1 MKGQVYP
8 CHVRHLMYV
17 WTVSVLWDWGR
28 DSVRTSLHT
37 HFLQAV
43 WRKKTQQGWQMA
55 KVKKPQRPSYQK
67 GQHTHAANYVYMH
80 WTELFIN
87 QSVQLLGRVRLF
99 ATPWTA
105 NTCIEKPNLG
115 LFWWSSAWAFPF
127 QCRGKTLIPDGEGG
141 VRSHMPQ
148 GQKNQTKNRSNIVT
162 NPIKTL
168 KNGPHPPAKKNL
180 LKIFKKKRANLT
192 PQKMLSWFL
201 SRQRWW

>member
-67 GQHTHAANYVYMH
+67 GQRTHAANYVYMH

-115 LFWWSSAWAFPF
+115 LLWWSSAWAFPF
-127 QCRGKTLIPDGEGG
+127 QCRGKTSIPDGEGG
-141 VRSHMPQ
+141 AKIPHASRPKNPNKK
-148 GQKNQTKNRSNIVT
+148 QKQHCNKFNKDFKKWSTS
-162 NPIKTL
+162 
-168 KNGPHPPAKKNL
+168 PPPK
-180 LKIFKKKRANLT
+180 KIF
-192 PQKMLSWFL
+192 
-201 SRQRWW
+201 

>member
-8 CHVRHLMYV
+8 CHVRRLMYV
-17 WTVSVLWDWGR
+17 WTVSVLWDLGR
-28 DSVRTSLHT
+28 DSVRTPLHT

-43 WRKKTQQGWQMA
+43 WRKKTSRLTMA
-55 KVKKPQRPSYQK
+55 KVKGPQRPSYQK
-67 GQHTHAANYVYMH
+67 GQRTHATNYVYMH

-115 LFWWSSAWAFPF
+115 LLWWSSAWDFPF
-127 QCRGKTLIPDGEGG
+127 QCRGKTSIPDGEGG
-141 VRSHMPQ
+141 AKIPHASRPKNPNKKQKQHCNKFNKDFKKWSTSPQ
-148 GQKNQTKNRSNIVT
+148 
-162 NPIKTL
+162 
-168 KNGPHPPAKKNL
+168 KKNL
-180 LKIFKKKRANLT
+180 LKNFKKKRANLT